1 MRQFLLNFC
10 ATLDHG
16 RFSVVSGLSRDDLVR
31 RAVIMALACQSH
43 VLYEFVELAYLLEF
57 QSYFAT
63 EMTARVPNFPESFSP

>member
-1 MRQFLLNFC
+1 MRLFLLNFC

-16 RFSVVSGLSRDDLVR
+16 RFPVVRGLALSRGDLVR
-31 RAVIMALACQSH
+31 RAVIMALTWQSH

-63 EMTARVPNFPESFSP
+63 EMTARAKFSRII